1 MKADTPAEPKETH
14 EPKAYWKF
22 AVKAAYLKVLLLS
35 GCMEFSKP
43 KRIMHEFAE
52 PVLVMIL
59 KKFAPEIFKAEE
71 NRDDGI
77 PASLSEKVLPDH
89 YCSFQ
94 HRRVYTRLRR
104 MGYFVGEAE
113 RLSRELLHDELRFY
127 GLYDFGQFEEDNPV
141 VSVVPQDED
150 AAKPATDSTNQ
161 DLIEEAKDGEKK
173 VSAVTNQ
180 EEI

>member
-1 MKADTPAEPKETH
+1 
-14 EPKAYWKF
+14 
-22 AVKAAYLKVLLLS
+22 
-35 GCMEFSKP
+35 
-43 KRIMHEFAE
+43 
-52 PVLVMIL
+52 
-59 KKFAPEIFKAEE
+59 
-71 NRDDGI
+71 
-77 PASLSEKVLPDH
+77 
-89 YCSFQ
+89 
-94 HRRVYTRLRR
+94 